1 MTSTPESR
9 LLELYDRI
17 SEAPDAIP
25 RLRRFVLDL
34 AVRGK
39 LVEQD
44 PNDEPA
50 EELLKRIKAE
60 KARLVKAGEIRTPK
74 STARIEPDDLPFD
87 LPHSWLWVRLSEI
100 LTKLTD
106 GTHHSPPNMSEGD
119 FLYITAKNIKEDGV
133 KLDNVSYVSSKVH
146 EEIYAR
152 CNPEPGDIL
161 YIKDGAT
168 TGIVTVN
175 NLEEPFSMLS
185 SVALLKLPPCI
196 FNQLVVLFLRSPF
209 FYEQMRSF
217 MKGAAITRVTLKRMG
232 PALLP
237 LPPLAEQHRIV
248 AKVDELMALLDRL
261 ESARTARE
269 TTRNRLTTASLTRLT
284 APDTKPEDFP
294 NHARFALDALP
305 ALTKRLDQLK
315 TLRQTILNLAVRGK
329 LVEQDPNEEPAEIEI
344 KREDALGT
352 NDGAFLLPNSWT
364 WIDVNAV
371 ARTRLGKMLD
381 KVKNKGRPR
390 PYLRNLNVRW
400 FDFDLSDLFE
410 MPFEDA
416 ELGEFNLKRGDVLIC
431 EGGEP
436 GRAAVWDERASG
448 IYFQKAIHRVRFAE
462 PVMPEFFVIALKSSA
477 DDGRLEE
484 NLTGTGIKHFT
495 GRALRAFRFP
505 LPPLAEQHRIV
516 AKVDILM
523 ALCDRLEATILASD
537 TIRSHLL
544 ENLLYEPLAT
554 AAESEPAIVVAYAR

>member
-1 MTSTPESR
+1 
-9 LLELYDRI
+9 
-17 SEAPDAIP
+17 
-25 RLRRFVLDL
+25 
-34 AVRGK
+34 
-39 LVEQD
+39 
-44 PNDEPA
+44 
-50 EELLKRIKAE
+50 
-60 KARLVKAGEIRTPK
+60 
-74 STARIEPDDLPFD
+74 
-87 LPHSWLWVRLSEI
+87 
-100 LTKLTD
+100 
-106 GTHHSPPNMSEGD
+106 MSEGD